1 MHFSAAPSSNSW
13 QPVVTAD
20 STEAYYWLNWRALLC
35 AVWVLSSMI
44 VASILVWKFE
54 GSALCKDELW
64 WPCVPEIHPVWLLVF
79 RLVAFVA
86 LLGFLVINV
95 LVDGGGIF
103 YYYTQWTFMLV
114 TIYFLIGTLM
124 SAYGCKHLDKFSEDK
139 VGVTTLNVEQG
150 TYIASVNGQRKRQS
164 NVLEEQLVKE
174 TAGYW
179 GILFQ
184 IIFQTSAGAVMLT
197 DCVFWFIIFPFL
209 VIKDY
214 NMNFVL
220 VGMHSINVVFLLGE
234 TALNSLSFPWFRMAY
249 FLLWTAVY
257 VLFQWVIHA
266 CTNIWWPYPFL
277 DLSSNYSP
285 IWYLLVA
292 LMHIPCYAAFRL
304 IVKMKHFLLSSWFL

>member
-64 WPCVPEIHPVWLLVF
+64 WPCVPEIHPVWLLAF

-150 TYIASVNGQRKRQS
+150 TYIASVNGQKKRQS

-209 VIKDY
+209 AIKDY

-277 DLSSNYSP
+277 DLSSNYAP

-292 LMHIPCYAAFRL
+292 LMHVPCYAAFRL